1 MVSSLLAKV
10 GTCVVQSALG
20 SQTVT
25 LDSFWRD
32 QPCIIT
38 FFRRMGCKFCRLEAK
53 NLSQLKPA
61 LDARNIKLIG
71 ITFDKDGVQE
81 FLDGHYF
88 EGDLY
93 LDLDRKTYKALEY
106 KKVSACS
113 GLATL
118 FSKAGRALN
127 AQAKAAKIP
136 GNMSGDGWQ
145 TGGLLVVEKGGEVL
159 YHFEQKQVVNHP
171 DYKKI
176 IDVLKIKPQ
185 EVPKFAPVLSEAC
198 DDACRR

>member
-1 MVSSLLAKV
+1 M
-10 GTCVVQSALG
+10 
-20 SQTVT
+20 
-25 LDSFWRD
+25 
-32 QPCIIT
+32 I
-38 FFRRMGCKFCRLEAK
+38 
-53 NLSQLKPA
+53 
-61 LDARNIKLIG
+61 
-71 ITFDKDGVQE
+71 
-81 FLDGHYF
+81 
-88 EGDLY
+88 DLY
-93 LDLDRKTYKALEY
+93 LDPDRSTYKALEY

-113 GLATL
+113 GLKTL

-145 TGGLLVVEKGGEVL
+145 TGGLLVVGKGGEVL

-185 EVPKFAPVLSEAC
+185 DVPSFAPVLSEAC

>member
-1 MVSSLLAKV
+1 MVSSLLTKV
-10 GTCVVQSALG
+10 GGCVVQSALG

-32 QPCIIT
+32 QTCIIT

-81 FLDGHYF
+81 FIDGQF
-88 EGDLY
+88 FDGDLY
-93 LDLDRKTYKALEY
+93 LDVERKTYKALEY

-113 GLATL
+113 GLSSL

-127 AQAKAAKIP
+127 SKVKAAKIP

-145 TGGLLVVEKGGEVL
+145 TGGLLVVEKGGNVL
-159 YHFEQKQVVNHP
+159 YHFEQKQVVSHP
-171 DYKKI
+171 DYKRI
-176 IDVLKIKPQ
+176 IDVLKINPQ
-185 EVPKFAPVLSEAC
+185 DVPNFTTVMSEAC
-198 DDACRR
+198 DNACTR